1 MKNLVICLLY
11 MNVIDQKFIDYN
23 IKDVQLVQRIDDKMG
38 LIELCMTMQYKG
50 GVNLSDTFGTTAI
63 WDSIICRELAQ
74 SNIIIPPSN
83 QNIKQPYPGG
93 YVKDPDVGLPRMG
106 SIL

>member
-1 MKNLVICLLY
+1 
-11 MNVIDQKFIDYN
+11 MNVITRSLLTITS
-23 IKDVQLVQRIDDKMG
+23 KDVQLVQRIDDKMG

-83 QNIKQPYPGG
+83 QNIKTA
-93 YVKDPDVGLPRMG
+93 LSRW
-106 SIL
+106 LC